1 LPGGFHTRDTTAA
14 GRRKRNWSSRC
25 AVETLDE
32 ALGEYNPVEG
42 GLITPKQARRRGA
55 QAPFCAG
62 SSPPSCSVLRL
73 SFVETGQEHSGA
85 WEERFHAD
93 GHRRAR
99 NGRFELPTPCSRSK
113 CACRKPSNNSQTVV
127 VWWRFVLLAF
137 TQFVGQSSADKEM
150 RTHDTGLGW
159 RGARWDHC
167 SRPQDL
173 QA

>member
-1 LPGGFHTRDTTAA
+1 MPGGFHTRDTTAA

-85 WEERFHAD
+85 SEERFHANGASLWGSD
-93 GHRRAR
+93 REIRTPDPFRPQIRRAKVLTFLR
-99 NGRFELPTPCSRSK
+99 APM
-113 CACRKPSNNSQTVV
+113 AV
-127 VWWRFVLLAF
+127 VLLRPWCVMMIPTCRLPHLA
-137 TQFVGQSSADKEM
+137 QRLSAQGLRVRRGPAQGVPGASVG
-150 RTHDTGLGW
+150 
-159 RGARWDHC
+159 
-167 SRPQDL
+167 
-173 QA
+173 